1 MAHDTRAEG
10 ASEPALAL
18 SAALESAQIDS
29 YDHAMAPVAPWDDI
43 EQSVRNDN
51 ALRRKGGH
59 P

>member
-18 SAALESAQIDS
+18 SAALSEARAALSVLEL
-29 YDHAMAPVAPWDDI
+29 APRAPP
-43 EQSVRNDN
+43 
-51 ALRRKGGH
+51 RRGGRA